1 MPITGTALMTTS
13 LRKKLFW
20 LGAGMAGSASMTW
33 WLSRYEPLRPS
44 DYERLKL
51 PTRGEAELPAL
62 LSEERLRVHT
72 QGLAAIGMRRG
83 GTAGETAARDW
94 VRERFERA
102 GLHDVHVNPV
112 VYPRWRRR
120 QRSEVTFFTPAP
132 YDPDFVLLNGSTP
145 TPATGSEYAL
155 IDVGGG
161 GETDYLVRNGRG
173 LAGTVH
179 LITGSQE
186 PRRDLVLRAA
196 SHGATA
202 VVLAHDT
209 PSTASQQLIE
219 HGTATPFPGKIPA
232 LAVSYETGQ
241 YLRQKLKD
249 ATVRAL
255 LHINTGY
262 KLGSTAN
269 VVGEIPGLSSQF
281 VVLAAHYDSWYSG
294 AADNAA
300 GVACLLELAAHWVQ
314 TGLRPKRTIRF
325 VSYAAEEEGLIGSLF
340 DVFLR
345 APLVKA
351 RCRGVVTPDVVG
363 VPSGKLSFNGF
374 PTTLAELGAQV
385 AQDMGYTAAT
395 GYETAAPAGPD
406 YADHWPYAQI
416 RLPALLISKGPDPY
430 YHTPFDTADRLDY
443 TDLRWTAALTG
454 ALALR
459 LAQR

>member
-1 MPITGTALMTTS
+1 MTTD
-13 LRKKLFW
+13 LRKKLLW
-20 LGAGMAGSASMTW
+20 LGAGMAGSASMAW
-33 WLSRYEPLRPS
+33 WLARFEPLRPA
-44 DYERLKL
+44 DYQRLKL
-51 PTRGEAELPAL
+51 PALGETDLPGQL
-62 LSEERLRVHT
+62 IEEQLRSHT
-72 QGLAAIGMRRG
+72 HGLAAIGARRG
-83 GTAGETAARDW
+83 GTPGEAAAREW
-94 VRERFERA
+94 VREHFERA

-132 YDPDFVLLNGSTP
+132 YDPDFVVLNGSTP
-145 TPATGSEYAL
+145 TPRAGSEYPL
-155 IDVGGG
+155 IDVGSG

-173 LAGTVH
+173 LAGAVH
-179 LITGSQE
+179 LITGSRE
-186 PRRDLVLRAA
+186 SRRDLVLRAA

-202 VVLAHDT
+202 VVLAHDVASA
-209 PSTASQQLIE
+209 PSQQLIE
-219 HGTATPFPGKIPA
+219 NGTATPFPGNIPA

-241 YLRQKLKD
+241 YLRQKLAD
-249 ATVRAL
+249 TAVRAL
-255 LHINTGY
+255 LYINVGY
-262 KLGSTAN
+262 KLGGTAN
-269 VVGEIPGLSSQF
+269 VVGEIPGLSAQF

-300 GVACLLELAAHWVQ
+300 GVACLLELAAHWKR

-363 VPSGKLSFNGF
+363 VPSGKLAFNGF
-374 PTTLAELGAQV
+374 PPLLAELGAKV

-416 RLPALLISKGPDPY
+416 KLPALVISKGPDPY

-459 LAQR
+459 LALR

>member
-1 MPITGTALMTTS
+1 M
-13 LRKKLFW
+13 F
-20 LGAGMAGSASMTW
+20 GSASMAW
-33 WLSRYEPLRPS
+33 WLARFEPLRTA
-44 DYERLKL
+44 DYERLKQ
-51 PTRGEAELPAL
+51 PVPGEAELLAM
-62 LSEERLRVHT
+62 LSEEQLRKHT
-72 QGLAAIGMRRG
+72 EGLAAIGTRRG
-83 GTAGETAARDW
+83 GTPGEAAAREW

-120 QRSEVTFFTPAP
+120 QRSEATFFTPAP
-132 YDPDFVLLNGSTP
+132 YHPEFVVLNGSTP
-145 TPATGSEYAL
+145 TPAVGIEHPL
-155 IDVGGG
+155 IDVGSGS
-161 GETDYLVRNGRG
+161 ETEYLVRSGRG

-196 SHGATA
+196 GHGAAA
-202 VVLAHDT
+202 VVLANDT
-209 PSTASQQLIE
+209 PSTGSRQLIE
-219 HGTATPFPGKIPA
+219 NGTATAFPGKLPA

-241 YLRQKLKD
+241 YLHKKLKD
-249 ATVRAL
+249 SQVRAL
-255 LHINTGY
+255 LHINVGY
-262 KLGSTAN
+262 KLGGTAN
-269 VVGEIPGLSSQF
+269 VVGEIPGVSSQF
-281 VVLAAHYDSWYSG
+281 VVLAAHYDAWYNG

-300 GVACLLELAAHWVQ
+300 GVACLLELAAHWAR

-363 VPSGKLSFNGF
+363 VPSGKLTFNGF
-374 PTTLAELGAQV
+374 PTGLAELGAQV
-385 AQDMGYTAAT
+385 AQEMGYPAAT

-406 YADHWPYAQI
+406 YSDHWPYAQI
-416 RLPALLISKGPDPY
+416 KLPALAISKGPDPY
-430 YHTPFDTADRLDY
+430 THTPFDTADRLDY